1 LYDPSWRGDWS
12 SRVEFQLTVQLLIA
26 FAAALVI
33 CALACALALA
43 LFPWFRSGERKAG
56 DFKAEQSTGGMR
68 IDTIKRKG
76 REVKLHVR
84 SNELPLVG
92 GPALLLAITAACL
105 GVGFWLGLSD
115 IQWILMGILLFA
127 MLGYGV
133 VGFFDDVRKV
143 YRGSG
148 ISEIQKFVGV
158 TLVSLI
164 AAIAFNRLI
173 VEDKLTARLAYSPYK
188 DTPFIGHYLVDLH
201 FTWII
206 FFLLLTVTV
215 ASSTSLAVD
224 FTDGMDGLTAGLM
237 LSATLAFAVILV
249 ALNNALLLPAILVV
263 LAMAGA
269 CLGYLP
275 FNWPSSWRGANGSRR
290 RARLIMGDTGSLALG
305 GLLALVALISR
316 LEFLLIIIGGV
327 FLLEG
332 LSALI
337 SARILVRFFR
347 LALFHERF
355 RAKRGF
361 SHTEFPLPFLATP
374 MHHHYELL
382 GWDRKKLVY
391 TTWLIGAF
399 LALLGVASVIG
410 AYTWERYLAR
420 FVGVLALF
428 ALWQVGTVTRSFFI
442 GLAPTGAPKTADQP
456 EEPRRLA
463 LFYGLP
469 FMLFRWKLYAC
480 RDVTSVTEEELSNPG
495 ERLSLW
501 QRMSVFDARALL
513 GYYCYRAGAM
523 RDTVRVLEYI
533 PRPNLQV
540 RPEINEMLVE
550 ARNRI
555 AIENEVDL
563 RQAALDAAA
572 GQPANGHLA
581 DAPAETNAAGVA
593 PSPLPEQEML
603 LWSAEGWTSAMTP
616 VDPNA
621 DTDHVVAI
629 RGPAPIGVPLVPVV
643 TRPRPSE
650 APEQTEASTAENG
663 ARAD

>member
-1 LYDPSWRGDWS
+1 M
-12 SRVEFQLTVQLLIA
+12 EFQLTVTLLIA

-33 CALACALALA
+33 CALACALALG
-43 LFPWFRSGERKAG
+43 LFPWFRSGERKPG
-56 DFKAEQSTGGMR
+56 DFKAEQSSGGMR
-68 IDTIKRKG
+68 IDTIKRRGK
-76 REVKLHVR
+76 EVKLQVR
-84 SNELPLVG
+84 TNELPLVG
-92 GPALLLAITAACL
+92 GPAMLIAISAAC
-105 GVGFWLGLSD
+105 VGIGYWLDFSD
-115 IQWILMGILLFA
+115 TQWILMGILLLA

-133 VGFFDDVRKV
+133 VGFVDDVRKV
-143 YRGSG
+143 YRGTG
-148 ISEIQKFVGV
+148 ISEIQKFIGV

-173 VEDKLTARLAYSPYK
+173 VEDKLTARLAYSPYI
-188 DTPFIGHYLVDLH
+188 DMPFIGHYLVDLH

-224 FTDGMDGLTAGLM
+224 FTDGMDGLAGGLM
-237 LSATLAFAVILV
+237 LSATLAFAVVLV
-249 ALNNALLLPAILVV
+249 GLNNILLLPAILVV
-263 LAMAGA
+263 LTMAGA

-275 FNWPSSWRGANGSRR
+275 FNWPSNWGSRGAHGAKR
-290 RARLIMGDTGSLALG
+290 RARLIMGDSGSLALG

-347 LALFHERF
+347 LTLFHERF

-361 SHTEFPLPFLATP
+361 SHTELPLPFLATP
-374 MHHHYELL
+374 MHHHYDLL

-410 AYTWERYLAR
+410 TYTWERYLAR
-420 FVGVLALF
+420 FVGVLTLF

-442 GLAPTGAPKTADQP
+442 GLMPTGAPKSPDQH
-456 EEPRRLA
+456 EEPRKLA

-469 FMLFRWKLYAC
+469 FKLFRWNLYAC
-480 RDVTSVTEEELSNPG
+480 RDVTNVTEDELSNAA

-513 GYYCYRAGAM
+513 GYYCYRAGELGDA
-523 RDTVRVLEYI
+523 VRVLEYI

-540 RPEINEMLVE
+540 RPEINEMLLD
-550 ARNRI
+550 ARNQI
-555 AIENEVDL
+555 AMENEVDL
-563 RQAALDAAA
+563 EQTAPRGATHP
-572 GQPANGHLA
+572 PANGRVSG
-581 DAPAETNAAGVA
+581 APAGTNGDSLA
-593 PSPLPEQEML
+593 PERLPKQEML
-603 LWSAEGWTSAMTP
+603 FWSAEGWTAAMTP

-621 DTDHVVAI
+621 DTDHIVAI
-629 RGPAPIGVPLVPVV
+629 RGPAPIGVPVVPV
-643 TRPRPSE
+643 TSRPRLQEAGDQADSFASE
-650 APEQTEASTAENG
+650 NDAH
-663 ARAD
+663 AD